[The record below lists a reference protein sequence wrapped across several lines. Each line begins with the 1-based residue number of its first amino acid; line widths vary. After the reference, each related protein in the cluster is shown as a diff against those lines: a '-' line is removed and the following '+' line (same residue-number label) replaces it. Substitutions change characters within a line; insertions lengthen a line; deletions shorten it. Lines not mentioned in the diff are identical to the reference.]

1 MNPKNLSRF
10 DRMSIAMAIMEDLK
24 PEMLEFLQ
32 QFGKDFLDHV
42 AVGYHNTQAQKWRE
56 YREDRQ
62 RREHREQRRFVGNQ
76 DAPDPYMPPSGA
88 QPDLLLK
95 VNALVGGVDGVA
107 KQLCDLREQLETL
120 SDRVDQQFAYA
131 HRSDV
136 WLKDDEPEEEVEVP
150 DD

>member
-42 AVGYHNTQAQKWRE
+42 AVGYHNTQAQRLRE
-56 YREDRQ
+56 HREDRQ

-76 DAPDPYMPPSGA
+76 DAPDPYMPPGGA
-88 QPDLLLK
+88 EPDLPLK
-95 VNALVGGVDGVA
+95 VNALVGG
-107 KQLCDLREQLETL
+107 C
-120 SDRVDQQFAYA
+120 
-131 HRSDV
+131 
-136 WLKDDEPEEEVEVP
+136 
-150 DD
+150 